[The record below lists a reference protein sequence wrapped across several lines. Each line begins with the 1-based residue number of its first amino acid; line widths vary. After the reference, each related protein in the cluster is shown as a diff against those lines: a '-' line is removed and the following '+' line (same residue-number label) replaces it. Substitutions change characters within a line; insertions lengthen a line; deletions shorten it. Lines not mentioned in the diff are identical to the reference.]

1 VELLT
6 FIKVFDALGNERPK
20 ILIQLEDC
28 ILKGIISISE
38 GTPREEAMHTIYS
51 QISSLK
57 MDLVQDKHA
66 MSWFN
71 LTSDALAV
79 PSTPPASEFPSSPS
93 AYNIPADLCFHLKE
107 RFQGQWCL
115 LKTVKPSKRCSAT
128 GGLASP
134 PETRVNSPMFANGS
148 TSTFQKGKLSPIRYC
163 NPKDLHTSTE
173 FFEDDLECRKLDDLT
188 DQHGGV
194 ESHSTPPPALSEDD
208 KVGEDSTIVGG
219 SREPSLQPCKDY
231 SAMDEFASRQPSPP
245 LLEDD
250 VPMVD
255 DETREVPVDMEEDD
269 AGKAM
274 ESLSHPQEVD
284 LTMVGIESRLPSLNL
299 QEDDASMAGVE
310 SMKLSLDT
318 REDDEVGRPMKE
330 VGVVEATPMDGIE
343 SESEEVD
350 EEGGSENAVE
360 ATPTNEEDSMVV
372 VGSKER
378 SFRVDGE
385 GGSENVVEVE
395 EATPTNGIEPRR
407 SSRNISAKNKPM
419 ANYTAVHKSSRAKKK
434 PPFEKEDILLL
445 ASLWNVSI
453 RYR

>member
-20 ILIQLEDC
+20 ILIQLEDYV
-28 ILKGIISISE
+28 LKGIISISE
-38 GTPREEAMHTIYS
+38 GTPREDAMHTIYS

-71 LTSDALAV
+71 LTTDALAV
-79 PSTPPASEFPSSPS
+79 PSTPPTSEFPSSPS

-107 RFQGQWCL
+107 RLQGQWCL

-128 GGLASP
+128 GGLPSP

-173 FFEDDLECRKLDDLT
+173 FFEDDLECRKLD
-188 DQHGGV
+188 
-194 ESHSTPPPALSEDD
+194 EDE
-208 KVGEDSTIVGG
+208 VGEDSTIVGG

-231 SAMDEFASRQPSPP
+231 SAMDDFASRQPSPP

-250 VPMVD
+250 SPMVD

-284 LTMVGIESRLPSLNL
+284 PTMVIIESRLPSLNL

-330 VGVVEATPMDGIE
+330 VDLVEATPMDGIE

-350 EEGGSENAVE
+350 KEGGSENGVE

-419 ANYTAVHKSSRAKKK
+419 ANYAAVHKSSSGKKK

-445 ASLWNVSI
+445 ASLWNISI